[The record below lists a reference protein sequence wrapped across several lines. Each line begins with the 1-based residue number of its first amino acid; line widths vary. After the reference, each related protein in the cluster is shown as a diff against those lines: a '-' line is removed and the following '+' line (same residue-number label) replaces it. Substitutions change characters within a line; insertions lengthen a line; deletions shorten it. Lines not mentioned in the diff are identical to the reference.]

1 MINSHLSRQIRQNFP
16 HTPTNEQLFALNI
29 LADFLLSANENSALL
44 LKGYAGTGKTSLVG
58 ALVKTMSGLKQ
69 KSVLLAPTGRAAK
82 VLSSYAGQQAFTIHK
97 KIYRQDAF
105 SNDLSAFHPSDNLHK
120 DTLFIVDEASMISNQ
135 GIDSHYFGSGRLL
148 DDLIHYVYSGEN
160 CRLMLMGDTA
170 QLPPVMQ
177 VESPALQADILKG
190 YNLQVDEI
198 LLTEVVRQDLNS
210 GILYNAT
217 LLRDSL
223 RNNRVEIYPKLT
235 VKGFADIQMINGSE
249 LIEAISNAY
258 SKDGLDDT
266 IVISRSNKRANI
278 YNNGIRNQILY
289 REEELSTGDRL
300 MIVKNNYF
308 WTRNNKE
315 IDFIAN
321 GEIVQVLR
329 VRNESHLY
337 GFRFCDVT
345 VRFQDYDMELDIK
358 ILLDTLQTEAPA
370 LPKELND
377 KLFYTILEDY
387 QDIST
392 KSGKMKKMKENPHYN
407 VVQVKYAYAIT
418 CHKAQGGQWKNVFLD
433 IGYMTEEML
442 GENFYRWL
450 YTAMTRATDRLYLV
464 NLPEEFVG

>member
-82 VLSSYAGQQAFTIHK
+82 VLSNYAGQQAFTIHK

-198 LLTEVVRQDLNS
+198 QLTEVVRQDLNS
-210 GILYNAT
+210 GILFNAT

>member
-82 VLSSYAGQQAFTIHK
+82 VLSNYAGQQAFTIHK

-198 LLTEVVRQDLNS
+198 QLTEVVRQDLNS

-370 LPKELND
+370 LPKELSD

>member
-97 KIYRQDAF
+97 KIYRQNAF

-148 DDLIHYVYSGEN
+148 DDLVHYVYSGEN

-198 LLTEVVRQDLNS
+198 QLTEVVRQDLNS

-329 VRNESHLY
+329 VRNESHVY

>member
-198 LLTEVVRQDLNS
+198 QLTEVVRQDLNS

-329 VRNESHLY
+329 VRNESHVY

>member
-44 LKGYAGTGKTSLVG
+44 LKGYAGPGKTSLVG

-82 VLSSYAGQQAFTIHK
+82 VLSNYAGQQAFTIHK

-148 DDLIHYVYSGEN
+148 DDLVHYVYSGEN

-198 LLTEVVRQDLNS
+198 QLTEVVRQDLNS

-329 VRNESHLY
+329 VRNESHVY